1 VIRAAI
7 YARVSTD
14 EQAERYGLSSQVHDL
29 RALAARKGYTVPA
42 GAEFLDDG
50 YSGAELDRPALGR
63 LRDVVRAKAI
73 DVVLIHDPDRLS
85 RRLPHQLLLLDEFD
99 RRGCR
104 VEFVTTPRE
113 DTPEGRLLLNVKGI
127 ISEYEREK
135 IRERTQRGKR
145 EKARRGLI
153 VASYPYGYRPDPE
166 APGRLVVH
174 EAEGEIVRLIYRL
187 LVDEQRS
194 TRAIVVE
201 LRRLGI
207 QPARGRRWGPTSV
220 RRILG
225 SDRYTGRAYYNRD
238 EVVENPKTGRKT
250 RRAQR
255 PASEWIAVPIPPI
268 VTPERY
274 AAAQAQLQRNRE
286 AQVGRPARFVYLLRG
301 LLRCGACGTRYVG
314 VPSHGRRYYRCL
326 GRNRILSHGTCRSPW
341 LSADIAEAS
350 VWGAMTDVLRDPAT
364 LLRKLEGYATRQGV
378 RDVELR
384 SGVEHLR
391 RQLAEAERQ
400 ERRLLDLYLEEA
412 LRTDALRERLQGLAS
427 RREGLRERLAR
438 AEAQATAHGALEA
451 RHDAIKR
458 WCVQAR
464 RGIDRLNDKG
474 RQQLLATLVDEITV
488 LPDRSLEIH
497 GLLPG
502 RTTADT
508 KLLQPA

>member
-1 VIRAAI
+1 MRAAV

-14 EQAERYGLSSQVHDL
+14 EQAEKYGLTSQVHDL
-29 RALAARKGYTVPA
+29 RALATRKTYTVPD

-50 YSGAELDRPALGR
+50 YSGADLNRPALAR
-63 LRDVVRAKAI
+63 LREAVRAKAV

-85 RRLPHQLLLLDEFD
+85 RRLPHQLLLLEEFE
-99 RRGCR
+99 RAGAR

-127 ISEYEREK
+127 IAEYEREK

-145 EKARRGLI
+145 EKARRGLV
-153 VASYPYGYRPDPE
+153 VASFPYGYRLDPA

-174 EAEGEIVRLIYRL
+174 EAEAEVVRLIYAL
-187 LVDEQRS
+187 LIDEQRS
-194 TRAIVVE
+194 TRAIVAE

-207 QPARGRRWGPTSV
+207 APARRGRWGPTQV

-238 EVVENPKTGRKT
+238 ESIENPKTGRRT

-255 PASEWIAVPIPPI
+255 PASEWISVPIPAI
-268 VTPERY
+268 VTPARF
-274 AAAQAQLQRNRE
+274 AAAQVQLQRNRE
-286 AQVGRPARFVYLLRG
+286 AQVGRPARFTYLLRG
-301 LLRCGACGTRYVG
+301 LLRCDLCGNRYVG
-314 VPSHGRRYYRCL
+314 VPSHGRRYYRCF

-341 LSADIAEAS
+341 LSADTAEAS
-350 VWGAMTDVLRDPAT
+350 VWGAITDVLRDPAT
-364 LLRKLEGYATRQGV
+364 LLRKLVGYTTRRGV

-391 RQLAEAERQ
+391 RLMADVDRQ
-400 ERRLLDLYLEEA
+400 EHRLLDLYLDET
-412 LRTDALRERLQGLAS
+412 LRTDALRGRLGELAR

-451 RHDAIKR
+451 RQGAITR
-458 WCVQAR
+458 WCAQAC
-464 RGIDRLNDKG
+464 RGIDRLDDKG
-474 RQQLLATLVDEITV
+474 RQRLLAALVDEIRV